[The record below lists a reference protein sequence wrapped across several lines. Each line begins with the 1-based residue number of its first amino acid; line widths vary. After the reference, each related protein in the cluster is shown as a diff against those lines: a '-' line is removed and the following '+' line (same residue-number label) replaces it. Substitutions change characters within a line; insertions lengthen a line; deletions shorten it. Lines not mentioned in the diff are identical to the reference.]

1 MEYLSDIKIAGI
13 NRKQVVT
20 RYHDFKLPKYEKDGK
35 TPLASS
41 VETSKF
47 TVQYYL
53 RCFVKHSSIFEHGQ
67 GNCVQFMIKIISDT
81 SYFTE
86 AP

>member
-1 MEYLSDIKIAGI
+1 MKSFKFKLFRKCEYWNDKKKVKTIEYLSDIKIAGI

-53 RCFVKHSSIFEHGQ
+53 RCFVKH
-67 GNCVQFMIKIISDT
+67 
-81 SYFTE
+81 
-86 AP
+86 